1 MKYQFMCHDKVRD
14 YECDI
19 QGIVNN
25 SVYHN
30 YLEHAR
36 HEFLLKQGV
45 DFVRLA
51 REGVN
56 LVVLRSEVD
65 YKQSLLPG
73 DRYWVGVT
81 LQKQSKLKFAFLQ
94 AIYREGDDKP
104 AILAKVIG
112 VAVNQ
117 RGRPCVVDD
126 LERLLYPLTC

>member
-1 MKYQFMCHDKVRD
+1 MQYQFIHSDKVRD

-73 DRYWVGVT
+73 DRYRVGVT

-94 AIYREGDDKP
+94 AIYRERDDKP
-104 AILAKVIG
+104 AIMAKVTG

-126 LERLLYPLTC
+126 LERLLLAGE